1 MTTTPPAAREK
12 GTIFGLALR
21 AVRLRLG
28 LDQKALASRLG
39 VSVGTLKA
47 WEAGRRPPPGSART
61 LLRLLRQEGLSP
73 LPAEVL
79 DAIPA
84 MILWRGA
91 DGSVRFR
98 NRAFAAHMPGAT
110 ADRRHDAA
118 GPVPPV
124 AWSERRFPD
133 GSLLQIGIETSDR
146 LRFLDLFRNM
156 RSGAAICTA
165 IDGGS
170 DFIITDLNTA
180 GEQIGRADRSVIG
193 RRLSEAF
200 PGAEPFGLLQV
211 MGDVWRTG
219 RPASIPDRYYRDER
233 FEGWRECYVYKLTTG
248 EVVVVFTDVSERV
261 AATRARRQSEL
272 RVRTLLDASRDEI
285 LLLSKTGVILA
296 INEAARVRLER
307 RTGGVD
313 PLGAKFDQVL
323 PAGAARSRLAVLH
336 DVVTTAKVA
345 HFEEQIRQRWFEF
358 WFVPVGQP
366 GRSVEE
372 VALYAREITER
383 KRTEEQLRQSQKLQA
398 IGQLTGGIAHD
409 FNNLLAIIVGN
420 LQLLQ
425 ERLSGSND
433 VKDLLADAVWSAKRG
448 AELTHR
454 LLAFARRQALNP
466 EVVNLN
472 NAVRN
477 MTQLLRRTLGA
488 GIEVRERLAPDLAH
502 ALVDPGELERAL
514 INLALN
520 ARDAM
525 PGGGVLTIATR
536 NVILG
541 AAAAAALEET
551 EPGDYTL
558 LEVIDT
564 GTGMTTDVVKKAF
577 EPFFTT
583 KDVGEGSG
591 LGLSMVYGFAKQSGG
606 HVLLESTPEH
616 GTTVKLFLPR
626 ASNLTDRKRTAA
638 ASIEW
643 GSGRCRGRAVLVVED
658 EAKLR
663 KVAVTMLR
671 QLGCEVVGV
680 GTAAAAL
687 AHCAAAGPIDVLFT
701 DIELPGGMNGI
712 ELAARLRAQRPDI
725 AVIYA
730 TGHATEAIAAKP
742 DDAAVLAKPYAW
754 DELAHAIA
762 GVLGARADEERAPE
776 APPPR

>member
-1 MTTTPPAAREK
+1 MTKNPPAAREK
-12 GTIFGLALR
+12 GTLLGLAVR
-21 AVRLRLG
+21 AVRLHLG
-28 LDQKALASRLG
+28 LDQKALAARLG

-47 WEAGRRPPPGSART
+47 WETGRSPPSGSVRA
-61 LLRLLRQEGLSP
+61 LFRLLRQDGLSP
-73 LPAEVL
+73 LRAEVL
-79 DAIPA
+79 DAVPA

-91 DGSVRFR
+91 EGGVRFK
-98 NRAFAAHMPGAT
+98 NRAFTAHFAGDAVDKPAP
-110 ADRRHDAA
+110 AA
-118 GPVPPV
+118 GPMPPV
-124 AWSERRFPD
+124 AWTERRLLD
-133 GSLLQIGIETSDR
+133 GSLLQIGIETTDR
-146 LRFLDLFRNM
+146 LRFLEFFRNM

-165 IDGGS
+165 IDGGA
-170 DFIITDLNTA
+170 DFLITDLNTS
-180 GEQIGRADRSVIG
+180 GEQIGHADRTVIG

-200 PGAEPFGLLQV
+200 AGVAQFGLLQV
-211 MGDVWRTG
+211 MGEVWRTG
-219 RPASIPDRYYRDER
+219 RPASIPDRYYRDDR

-248 EVVVVFTDVSERV
+248 EVVIVFTDVSERV
-261 AATRARRQSEL
+261 AAAEARRQSEL

-296 INEAARVRLER
+296 INQAARQRLAR
-307 RTGGVD
+307 RSGEKD
-313 PLGAKFDQVL
+313 PVGARLDQLL
-323 PAGAARSRLAVLH
+323 PEGAARSRMAVLER
-336 DVVTTAKVA
+336 VVATATVA

-358 WFVPVGQP
+358 WFVPVIQP
-366 GRSVEE
+366 GSAVDE

-383 KRTEEQLRQSQKLQA
+383 KRSEERLQQSQKLQA

-409 FNNLLAIIVGN
+409 FNNLLAIILGN

-433 VKDLLADAVWSAKRG
+433 VKDLFADAVWSAKRG

-472 NAVRN
+472 AAVRN
-477 MTQLLRRTLGA
+477 MAQLLRRILGA

-536 NVILG
+536 NVALG

-551 EPGDYTL
+551 EPGEYTL
-558 LEVIDT
+558 LEVTDT
-564 GTGMTTDVVKKAF
+564 GTGMTPGVMKKAF

-606 HVLLESTPEH
+606 HVLLESQPEH
-616 GTTVKLFLPR
+616 GTTVKLLLPR
-626 ASNLTDRKRTAA
+626 AYAIKDRKRSTATL
-638 ASIEW
+638 IEA
-643 GSGRCRGRAVLVVED
+643 GGGHCRGRAVLVVED

-712 ELAARLRAQRPDI
+712 ELAARLRTQRPDI

-730 TGHATEAIAAKP
+730 TGHSTEAISAKP

-754 DELAHAIA
+754 ADLAHAIA
-762 GVLGARADEERAPE
+762 GVLAASTAEDRPTR
-776 APPPR
+776 

>member
-1 MTTTPPAAREK
+1 MTTTPRAARAK
-12 GTIFGLALR
+12 SAILGLAVR
-21 AVRLRLG
+21 AVRLHLG
-28 LDQKALASRLG
+28 FDQKTLAARLG
-39 VSVGTLKA
+39 VSIGTLKA
-47 WEAGRRPPPGSART
+47 WEAGRRPPSGSARA
-61 LLRLLRQEGLSP
+61 LFRLLRQEGLSP
-73 LPAEVL
+73 LPAGVL
-79 DAIPA
+79 DAVPA

-91 DGSVRFR
+91 DGSVRFK
-98 NRAFAAHMPGAT
+98 NRAFAAHFAG
-110 ADRRHDAA
+110 AA
-118 GPVPPV
+118 GEQPARFAEPMPPV
-124 AWSERRFPD
+124 AWTERRLPD

-146 LRFLDLFRNM
+146 LRFLEFFRNM
-156 RSGAAICTA
+156 RSGAAICMA
-165 IDGGS
+165 IDGGA
-170 DFIITDLNTA
+170 DFLITDLNTS
-180 GEQIGRADRSVIG
+180 GEQIGHADRSVIG

-200 PGAEPFGLLQV
+200 AGAAQFGLLQV
-211 MGDVWRTG
+211 MGEVWRTG
-219 RPASIPDRYYRDER
+219 QPASIPDRYYRDER
-233 FEGWRECYVYKLTTG
+233 FEGWRECYAYKLTTG

-261 AATRARRQSEL
+261 AAAEARRQSEL

-313 PLGAKFDQVL
+313 PLGAKLDQVL

-336 DVVTTAKVA
+336 DVVATARVA

-358 WFVPVGQP
+358 WFEPVTQP
-366 GRSVEE
+366 GRPVEE

-409 FNNLLAIIVGN
+409 FNNLLAIILGN

-425 ERLSGSND
+425 ERLSVTND

-472 NAVRN
+472 TAVRN
-477 MTQLLRRTLGA
+477 MAQLLRRTLGA

-536 NVILG
+536 NVVLG
-541 AAAAAALEET
+541 KAAAAALEET

-558 LEVIDT
+558 LEVTDT
-564 GTGMTTDVVKKAF
+564 GTGMTPEVIKKAF

-606 HVLLESTPEH
+606 HVLLESTPDH
-616 GTTVKLFLPR
+616 GTTVKLFLPQ
-626 ASNLTDRKRTAA
+626 ASDLRDRKRTAA
-638 ASIEW
+638 ALIDAR
-643 GSGRCRGRAVLVVED
+643 SGRCRGRAVLVVED

-680 GTAAAAL
+680 GSAAAAL

-712 ELAARLRAQRPDI
+712 ELAARLRTQRPDI

-730 TGHATEAIAAKP
+730 TGHAAEAISAKP
-742 DDAAVLAKPYAW
+742 DDAALLAKPYAW
-754 DELAHAIA
+754 VELAHAIA
-762 GVLGARADEERAPE
+762 GVLGEHAEENRPS
-776 APPPR
+776 R